1 MNHTPGEWI
10 VSKLKYPCEV
20 DIVYVETDNELV
32 ICAVDGFVIGP
43 EEALANA
50 RLIAAAPALLEA
62 CQGLVNNLPDCAIN
76 WARDCIGNTNA
87 AVIIHWRDKTKAA
100 IRLATEETK

>member
-10 VSKLKYPCEV
+10 VSKLKNPSG
-20 DIVYVETDNELV
+20 DDNVYVETDNELV
-32 ICAVDGFVIGP
+32 ICEVGGFVIGP

-50 RLIAAAPALLEA
+50 RLIAASPALLEA
-62 CQGLVNNLPDCAIN
+62 CKETSVQLSYLIEEFGEDDQEDL
-76 WARDCIGNTNA
+76 GY
-87 AVIIHWRDKTKAA
+87 IIMRLDTT

>member
-1 MNHTPGEWI
+1 MMPTI
-10 VSKLKYPCEV
+10 VCANCNDELSVESYGDHNVNVYPCDCV
-20 DIVYVETDNELV
+20 DNSLR
-32 ICAVDGFVIGP
+32 AV
-43 EEALANA
+43 NA
-50 RLIAAAPALLEA
+50 ALLEA

>member
-62 CQGLVNNLPDCAIN
+62 CRAQVDSYPYEDTNQNEPDGLCHCPSCEAYRLC
-76 WARDCIGNTNA
+76 
-87 AVIIHWRDKTKAA
+87 KAA
-100 IRLATEETK
+100 IRMATEETK